1 MVGMLDEVN
10 VRASLLL
17 RKEQVSSWLS
27 VKKRK
32 VKLAA
37 LRRIS
42 RRVQQMRTVGD
53 TYLCTLKGYN
63 SRATDASLQVF
74 RNCIAKGCPGDVCP
88 GSLVRVMISGRCY
101 Q

>member
-37 LRRIS
+37 LRRIN
-42 RRVQQMRTVGD
+42 RRIQ
-53 TYLCTLKGYN
+53 
-63 SRATDASLQVF
+63 
-74 RNCIAKGCPGDVCP
+74 
-88 GSLVRVMISGRCY
+88 
-101 Q
+101 